1 MNWRSDLP
9 KIAEA
14 LGADTVLRG
23 GRIITVDEKD
33 IVAEAI
39 AIKYGRI
46 AYVGTDKGV
55 EPLIGRSTRVIPL
68 NGRCVTPGLITT
80 HEHFLRYGL
89 NALFGIDLWYPK
101 VKSIE
106 DIVKAVAEKA
116 AETPKGEWIFGSG
129 WDENLL
135 REKREPN
142 RWDLDAAAPD
152 NPVYLS
158 RVYQKVAANSLALRL
173 AGVNRE
179 TPDPEYGKIYKDE
192 NGEPTGVFLVILPS
206 ANPFEGMMPR
216 ITTKRKEEAIVKAC
230 HDYNS
235 EGMTAVVDATVGAAE
250 PDDLVAYENVRMR
263 DELTMR
269 VYALYG
275 FVRTIQ
281 QARETTQ
288 HITTYGDDMFKIGG
302 VKLSLDGGV
311 VPKTAYFYEPY
322 VGEPENYGR
331 IKWKKEDLI
340 EAIRVLHDA
349 GFQTCTHTIGDKA
362 IDWVLDGI
370 ENAMRL
376 NPRPDPRHQ
385 IVHIYYPTP
394 EAIDRVKRL
403 GVMANVQTVFIHFE
417 GDTYIRVLGEERGA
431 RVKPLKT
438 FVSKGIPVGNSH
450 DYPSGP
456 VSAGIGLWAA
466 VARETFEGKVLCPSE
481 RLTVQEAL
489 RTYTIWAARHLFME
503 DRIGSLEPGKYADL
517 VVWDTDL
524 YTIPAERLKDIKAEM
539 TMLNGEVVYQGAK
552 DA

>member
-23 GRIITVDEKD
+23 GKIITVDEKD
-33 IVAEAI
+33 TAAEAL
-39 AIKYGRI
+39 AIKYGRV
-46 AYVGTDKGV
+46 AYVGTDEGV
-55 EPLIGRSTRVIPL
+55 EPLIGKSTEVIPL

-106 DIVKAVAEKA
+106 DIVKAVKEKA
-116 AETPKGEWIFGSG
+116 AEKPKGEWIFGSG

-135 REKREPN
+135 REKREPH

-173 AGVNRE
+173 AGVNRDM
-179 TPDPEYGKIYKDE
+179 PDPEYGKIYKDK
-192 NGEPTGVFLVILPS
+192 NGEPTGVFLVILPA
-206 ANPFEGMMPR
+206 ANPFEGMLPKT
-216 ITTKRKEEAIVKAC
+216 TTKSKEQAIVKAC

-235 EGMTAVVDATVGAAE
+235 EGMTTVVDATVGAAE

-263 DELTMR
+263 NELTIR

-275 FVRTIQ
+275 FVRTVQ
-281 QARETTQ
+281 QAKETTQ
-288 HITTYGDDMFKIGG
+288 HITTYGDEMFKVGG

-311 VPKTAYFYEPY
+311 VPKTGYFYEPY
-322 VGEPENYGR
+322 AGEPENYGR
-331 IKWKKEDLI
+331 IKWKKEDLT
-340 EAIRVLHDA
+340 EAIRILHDA

-370 ENAMRL
+370 ENAMKL

-417 GDTYIRVLGEERGA
+417 GDTYVRFLGEKRGA
-431 RVKPLKT
+431 CVKPLKT
-438 FVSKGIPVGNSH
+438 FVSKGIPVGNSQ

-456 VSAGIGLWAA
+456 VSAGVGLWAA

-489 RTYTIWAARHLFME
+489 KTYTIWAAKHLFME
-503 DRIGSLEPGKYADL
+503 NKIGSLEPGKYADL

-524 YTIPAERLKDIKAEM
+524 YTASTKRLKDTKTEM
-539 TMLNGEVVYQGAK
+539 TMLNGKVVYEAAK
-552 DA
+552 DP